1 MSVIEFDPPERFV
14 VGTVGPP
21 GQRTFFIQASDDRR
35 RSQVSVEKMHVGVL
49 AERLETL
56 LDEVGG
62 HEGGVSAAVEAADNA
77 PLDTPISED
86 FRVRA
91 LSLSWDTERR
101 VVVIEAHDHDPDEVD
116 EALAATSPD
125 VSTLKVTLSPSQAR
139 AFARRCETVVAAGRP
154 SCPFCG
160 GPLDPEGHICPRA
173 NGYKR

>member
-62 HEGGVSAAVEAADNA
+62 HEGGVSAAVTSTGVGAGSS
-77 PLDTPISED
+77 TPPIHSWTD
-86 FRVRA
+86 PGPSGPSRSTVTGTQVHPPVRA
-91 LSLSWDTERR
+91 TR
-101 VVVIEAHDHDPDEVD
+101 
-116 EALAATSPD
+116 
-125 VSTLKVTLSPSQAR
+125 
-139 AFARRCETVVAAGRP
+139 
-154 SCPFCG
+154 
-160 GPLDPEGHICPRA
+160 
-173 NGYKR
+173 